1 MVFGAILLPFVR
13 EYDPAPI
20 DLVTNTSANQFAA
33 KIFRP
38 KHVVPTVFSW
48 PYVSEGFPFG

>member
-1 MVFGAILLPFVR
+1 MVFGAIRLPFVR
-13 EYDPAPI
+13 EYDPSAI

>member
-1 MVFGAILLPFVR
+1 MVFGAIQLPFVW

-20 DLVTNTSANQFAA
+20 DLVTNTGANQFAA

-38 KHVVPTVFSW
+38 KHVVPTIFRW
-48 PYVSEGFPFG
+48 PYVSEGFPH

>member
-1 MVFGAILLPFVR
+1 MDFGAILLPFVR
-13 EYDPAPI
+13 EDDPAPI
-20 DLVTNTSANQFAA
+20 DLVTNTSANQFAT